1 MQLKHVKNVAN
12 ESGIGLEGKTIKI
25 DRNPDLIGRD
35 LYGYTSPDGKTITLY
50 PDAFTNR
57 TELIKTIAHER
68 THAYQVDVF
77 GKPTSTSMLR
87 DFENGALAAEDIWMN
102 YLKLK

>member
-12 ESGIGLEGKTIKI
+12 EAGIGLDGKTIKI
-25 DRNPDLIGRD
+25 DRNSDLIGRD

-50 PDAFTNR
+50 PDAFTNK

-68 THAYQVDVF
+68 THAFQVDVF
-77 GKPTSTSMLR
+77 GKPTSSSMLR
-87 DFENGALAAEDIWMN
+87 EFEEGAKAAEHTWMD